1 MWDKC
6 LGKLFVKETNVL
18 VSRQALCQR
27 ETNVLVSSNAF
38 TILASSLSKR
48 TNVLVSV
55 DVEANPLSHSTN
67 IQNVIAA

>member
-1 MWDKC
+1 MPSQFW
-6 LGKLFVKETNVL
+6 
-18 VSRQALCQR
+18 QALCQR
-27 ETNVLVSSNAF
+27 E
-38 TILASSLSKR
+38 